1 MAANLRQPPTIT
13 MTPPAHPKAAHPRR
27 PPANRSV
34 SLLHSP
40 KRKSQSLS
48 SSDSEKDRSA
58 SHEDSPSSLQ
68 PLGRD
73 SSGESSNVQDWFEQ
87 SNNDVRDS
95 TQFADNEPPFFMRN
109 SSSSETPPEQQT
121 ALKQYLN
128 TNDRSNSLP
137 LRTGMLHLGT
147 DGSSTD
153 DYRGVIDD
161 LTIANK
167 KLKRRLKRY
176 EKLHDSHLKD
186 EKLFEVRVHGLPSD
200 KKRELEEML
209 RKFAASLGTP
219 DGSEFPANGYEG
231 LMPLLK
237 HHQTGGSQAT
247 DSAYASMSASGQ
259 GSAGVAGS
267 DSRSRSFNP
276 TKASMRQNIH
286 SYLHHIPEGL
296 LPQQNPANMSERQKK
311 RLVARRLE
319 QIFSGKGAAAGG
331 HQQPVQQQEISQMA
345 ASADR
350 TALEASGQQARL
362 EGAREAQIMRQD
374 DSRHGSGSEAEASS
388 GSKLPAKTCAQ
399 NFAASSDQQHSNEQR
414 PTRPL
419 DLDPHRESVPLD
431 NIRYMRHLGF
441 SPPDP
446 EENPEEGHGWIYLNL
461 LVGMAQ
467 LHTINVTPDFVRK
480 AVTEYSD
487 KFELSPD
494 GRKIRWRGHGAQAND
509 TSGDHSGE
517 HENSDGTTDGQSP
530 RKRPKLTH
538 SNASGSSVRGLPA
551 MADAASQRHRVENQR
566 LVYTPMFSHKDSTD
580 TADDS
585 SSEDDDDNSSPF
597 PLNAA
602 GESSGMTSSG
612 VRTQSLKKPKKNK
625 DDGPIIFYTN
635 TRFCTDL
642 SGERKLMGNVNAPSY
657 TKSITQPIGVVNEDG
672 GRSSETRGPLGHG
685 GDLPEAMD
693 LIDNPIPESMELN
706 FPQASPLKTP
716 SNSSNSPV
724 DLDASGIG
732 GVWPADNF
740 SITVDNSYARLD
752 QSTRSVAV
760 SRGAKALPPK
770 LARILRGHE
779 GDKAQPD
786 VHKATILSARR
797 KDLPPSELPPALS
810 FMPSSDESLEDE
822 DSDEDDVDGRSIS
835 PPSAGG
841 LPPSAAPQA
850 ITLPYLN
857 SEQGDEVYEDEG
869 GDDDDDG
876 ISESSVDFLAAAR
889 EVDPESIRAKE
900 REYDAIAAERLAEE
914 IPAGSSAATAG
925 GGSGFAS
932 PASGVAQQEYQ
943 KAKRQVRAATHASA
957 GAGKLVS
964 TKCPPAGLKR
974 ARSGDSMQVQGLED
988 SGSESDEE
996 DEGGDDQM
1004 SVGS

>member
-1 MAANLRQPPTIT
+1 
-13 MTPPAHPKAAHPRR
+13 HPRR

-48 SSDSEKDRSA
+48 SSDSEKDRPA
-58 SHEDSPSSLQ
+58 SYEDSPSSLQ

-73 SSGESSNVQDWFEQ
+73 SSGESSNVQDWFEE

-109 SSSSETPPEQQT
+109 YSSSETPPEQQT

-137 LRTGMLHLGT
+137 LRTGMLRLGT

-176 EKLHDSHLKD
+176 ENLHDSHLKD
-186 EKLFEVRVHGLPSD
+186 EKLFEVRVHGLSSD

-237 HHQTGGSQAT
+237 HHQTGDSQAA

-267 DSRSRSFNP
+267 DSKSRSFNP
-276 TKASMRQNIH
+276 TQASMRQNIH

-296 LPQQNPANMSERQKK
+296 LPKQNPANMSERQKK

-319 QIFSGKGAAAGG
+319 QIFSGKGATAGG

-345 ASADR
+345 ACADR

-362 EGAREAQIMRQD
+362 EGAREAQIMHQD
-374 DSRHGSGSEAEASS
+374 DSRQESGSEAEAISE
-388 GSKLPAKTCAQ
+388 SKLPAKTGAQ
-399 NFAASSDQQHSNEQR
+399 DFAASSDQQQHSNEQR

-480 AVTEYSD
+480 ALTEYGD

-494 GRKIRWRGHGAQAND
+494 GRKIRWRGHGAQVND
-509 TSGDHSGE
+509 SSGHSGE
-517 HENSDGTTDGQSP
+517 RENSDGTTDGQSP

-538 SNASGSSVRGLPA
+538 SNASGSFVPGLQA
-551 MADAASQRHRVENQR
+551 MAGAASQRHRVENQR

-625 DDGPIIFYTN
+625 DDGPIIFYNN

-642 SGERKLMGNVNAPSY
+642 SGERKPMGNVNAPSY
-657 TKSITQPIGVVNEDG
+657 TKTITQPIGVVKEDG
-672 GRSSETRGPLGHG
+672 GRSSEKRGPLGDG

-693 LIDNPIPESMELN
+693 LSDNPIPESMELN

-716 SNSSNSPV
+716 SDSSNSPV
-724 DLDASGIG
+724 NLDASGIG

-740 SITVDNSYARLD
+740 SITVDNRHARFD
-752 QSTRSVAV
+752 QSTHPVV
-760 SRGAKALPPK
+760 SRGAKALPPQ

-786 VHKATILSARR
+786 VHKSTILSARR

-810 FMPSSDESLEDE
+810 FMPFSDESLEDE
-822 DSDEDDVDGRSIS
+822 DSDEDDVDDILIS
-835 PPSAGG
+835 PPSAGAI
-841 LPPSAAPQA
+841 PPSAAPQA
-850 ITLPYLN
+850 LNIPYLN
-857 SEQGDEVYEDEG
+857 PEQEDEAYEDDG
-869 GDDDDDG
+869 GDDDGG

-889 EVDPESIRAKE
+889 EFDPESIRAKE

-914 IPAGSSAATAG
+914 IPAG
-925 GGSGFAS
+925 
-932 PASGVAQQEYQ
+932 
-943 KAKRQVRAATHASA
+943 
-957 GAGKLVS
+957 
-964 TKCPPAGLKR
+964 
-974 ARSGDSMQVQGLED
+974 
-988 SGSESDEE
+988 
-996 DEGGDDQM
+996 
-1004 SVGS
+1004 